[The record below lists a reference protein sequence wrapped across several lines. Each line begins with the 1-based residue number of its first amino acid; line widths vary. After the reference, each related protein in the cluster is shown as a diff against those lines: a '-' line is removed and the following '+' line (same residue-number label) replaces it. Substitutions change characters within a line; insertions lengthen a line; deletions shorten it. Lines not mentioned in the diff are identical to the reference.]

1 MNQSISNNQFSI
13 CSYRMF
19 KQDRNCFGGR
29 LIEHIVI
36 HIVLHIDKEPEAICL
51 EINTKLRKWPIV
63 GLYKRLSQIEINIRL
78 RNWSPIQNNFLFLE
92 NMSKDLLRYL
102 DSYENITLLVNFN
115 MIPFNKNLQHF
126 TDTFSLEH
134 LINEPTCFSVS
145 PSCIDLFITNRK
157 S

>member
-1 MNQSISNNQFSI
+1 
-13 CSYRMF
+13 MF

-115 MIPFNKNLQHF
+115 MIPLNKNLQHF